1 MICKLYVLK
10 LYLAYEGGIA
20 EDSYPD
26 DINQGYR
33 LALGA
38 ALVFQDSENKLSE
51 TIYNLWRLIS

>member
-33 LALGA
+33 LALGT
-38 ALVFQDSENKLSE
+38 ALVFKIRKNILSE
-51 TIYNLWRLIS
+51 IIQNYGG

>member
-1 MICKLYVLK
+1 MLK

-26 DINQGYR
+26 DINQEYR

-38 ALVFQDSENKLSE
+38 ALVFQYSENKLSE